1 MTPTVLLIEDDENDA
16 FLMKRAFEQ
25 GSIPT
30 DVRVARDGREALR
43 YLLGQGA
50 YGDRKRHPLPSLT
63 LLDLNLP
70 YVHGLNVL
78 KQIRQ
83 ESVLRKSIVVVLTSS
98 LADSDV
104 QQAYDLGANSYLSKP
119 TGLEE
124 LQQLV
129 ELLGQYWLKEN
140 RPASSTAA
148 EAGPDRKKHIAKSGA
163 IRMSEMG

>member
-25 GSIPT
+25 VSIPA

-43 YLLGQGA
+43 YLLGQGS

-70 YVHGLNVL
+70 HVHGLDVL
-78 KQIRQ
+78 KQIRL
-83 ESVLRKSIVVVLTSS
+83 ESRLRKLVVVVLTSS
-98 LADSDV
+98 LADSDI

-124 LQQLV
+124 LQQFV

-140 RPASSTAA
+140 RTAGSRA
-148 EAGPDRKKHIAKSGA
+148 AKLAQTGKS
-163 IRMSEMG
+163 ILPNPELFE